1 MLRHM
6 TDHAD
11 RTARYAELIVRVGAN
26 VQPGQ
31 TVLVNGHVEHAP
43 FARALAEAAYARG
56 ARYVDI
62 WYWDPHAKRSR
73 LQHAPLHSLAETPAW
88 LDERARAAV
97 DGGAYIRIEGD
108 PNPTVLADVDPERAK
123 LDPMPVNQVIRQG
136 QREGTLCWNICCYPT
151 EGWAA
156 AIPGSPSLEAL
167 WDAVATAVRLDQP
180 DPSAA
185 WEAHIDAL
193 ERRGATLTEHRF
205 DAIRFRGP
213 GTDLTVGLL
222 PKSRWKSGT
231 ETTVYG
237 VRCVVN
243 MPTEEV
249 FTTPDRRRAE
259 GVVRSTR
266 PLLCE
271 GVLVHGLEIEFKGGR
286 IVRVDA
292 DAHADYVRGQVARD
306 EGAAQLGEVAL
317 VSGDSGVYQSGLMFN
332 DTLFDENA
340 TCHLA
345 YGGSYPAGVEGAA
358 ELTPDQRY
366 EAGLNVSSV
375 HTDFMIG
382 GPEVEVD
389 GLDASG
395 KATPLLRDNAWTF

>member
-1 MLRHM
+1 M
-6 TDHAD
+6 TDYAE
-11 RTARYAELIVRVGAN
+11 RTARYAELVVRIGAN

-31 TVLVNGHVEHAP
+31 TLLINGHVEHAP

-56 ARYVDI
+56 ARYVDV
-62 WYWDPHAKRSR
+62 WYWDPHVKHSR
-73 LQHAPLHSLAETPAW
+73 IAHAPLESLAETPAW

-108 PNPTVLADVDPERAK
+108 PAPTLLSDLDPKRAS

-136 QREGTLCWNICCYPT
+136 QRENTMCWSIACYPT
-151 EGWAA
+151 PGWA
-156 AIPGSPSLEAL
+156 EAVLGEPDLDRL
-167 WDAVATAVRLDQP
+167 WDAVSTAVRLDQP
-180 DPSAA
+180 DPVAA
-185 WEAHIDAL
+185 WEDHL
-193 ERRGATLTEHRF
+193 EGLDRRGRLLTDRRF

-222 PKSRWKSGT
+222 PGSVWKSGT
-231 ETTVYG
+231 ETTRAG

-259 GVVRSTR
+259 GVVRATL

-271 GVLVHGLEIEFKGGR
+271 GVLVEGLEMEFRGGR

-292 DAHADYVRGQVARD
+292 DTGADIVRGQVARD
-306 EGAAQLGEVAL
+306 EGSHQLGEVAL
-317 VSGDSGVYQSGLMFN
+317 VSGDSGVYKTGLMFK
-332 DTLFDENA
+332 DTLYDENA
-340 TCHLA
+340 ACHIA
-345 YGGSYPAGVEGAA
+345 YGAAYAAGVEGMAD
-358 ELTPDQRY
+358 LTPAERY
-366 EAGLNVSSV
+366 EAGLSVSAV

-389 GLDASG
+389 GLNASG
-395 KATPLLRDNAWTF
+395 TATPLLRDNAWQI

>member
-1 MLRHM
+1 M
-6 TDHAD
+6 TDYAE
-11 RTARYAELIVRVGAN
+11 RTARYAELVVRIGAN

-31 TVLVNGHVEHAP
+31 TLLINGHIEHAP

-56 ARYVDI
+56 ARYVDV
-62 WYWDPHAKRSR
+62 WYWDPHVKRSR
-73 LQHAPLHSLAETPAW
+73 ILHAPLESLSETPAW

-108 PNPTVLADVDPERAK
+108 PAPTLLSDLDGKRAS

-136 QREGTLCWNICCYPT
+136 QRENTMCWSIACYPT
-151 EGWAA
+151 PGWAQA
-156 AIPGSPSLEAL
+156 VLGEPDLDRL
-167 WDAVATAVRLDQP
+167 WDAVVTAVRLDQP
-180 DPSAA
+180 DPVAA
-185 WEAHIDAL
+185 WEAHIADL
-193 ERRGATLTEHRF
+193 DRRGDLLTERRF

-222 PKSRWKSGT
+222 PGSVWTSGT
-231 ETTVYG
+231 ETTRSG

-259 GVVRSTR
+259 GVVRASL

-271 GVLVHGLEIEFKGGR
+271 GVLVEGLEMEVKGGR

-292 DAHADYVRGQVARD
+292 DTGADIVRGQVERD
-306 EGAAQLGEVAL
+306 EGSHQLGEVAL
-317 VSGDSGVYQSGLMFN
+317 VSGDSGVYKSGLLFK
-332 DTLFDENA
+332 DTLYDENA
-340 TCHLA
+340 ACHIA
-345 YGGSYPAGVEGAA
+345 YGAAYVAGVEGMAA
-358 ELTPDQRY
+358 LTPAERY
-366 EAGLNVSSV
+366 EAGLSVSAV

-389 GLDASG
+389 GLDGSG
-395 KATPLLRDNAWTF
+395 AATPLLRDNAWQI

>member
-1 MLRHM
+1 M
-6 TDHAD
+6 TDHAA
-11 RTARYAELIVRVGAN
+11 RTSRYAELVVRVGAN

-31 TVLVNGHVEHAP
+31 TVLVNAYVEQAP

-56 ARYVDI
+56 ARYVDV
-62 WYWDPHAKRSR
+62 WYWDPHVKRSR
-73 LQHAPLHSLAETPAW
+73 LEHAPVDSLATTPAW
-88 LDERARAAV
+88 LDERARAV
-97 DGGAYIRIEGD
+97 IDGGAYIRVDGNPD
-108 PNPTVLADVDPERAK
+108 PTLLSDVDPARAT

-136 QREGTLCWNICCYPT
+136 QSEGTLCWTICCYPT
-151 EGWAA
+151 PGWARA
-156 AIPGSPSLEAL
+156 VLGTPDVDRL
-167 WDAVATAVRLDQP
+167 WDAVATAVRLDEP
-180 DPSAA
+180 DPSTA

-193 ERRGATLTEHRF
+193 ERRGAELTGRRF

-213 GTDLTVGLL
+213 GTDLTIGLL
-222 PKSRWKSGT
+222 PRSLWKSGT
-231 ETTVYG
+231 ETTRYG

-249 FTTPDRRRAE
+249 FTTPDRRRVE
-259 GVVRSTR
+259 GVVRATR

-271 GVLVHGLEIEFKGGR
+271 GVLVEGLEMEFEGGR

-292 DAHADYVRGQVARD
+292 DSHADHVRGQVARD
-306 EGAAQLGEVAL
+306 VGSAQLGEVAL
-317 VSGDSGVYQSGLMFN
+317 VSGDSGVYRSGLLFN

-340 TCHLA
+340 TCHVA
-345 YGGSYPAGVEGAA
+345 YGGSYPAAVTGAA
-358 ELTPDQRY
+358 EQTVEERY
-366 EAGLNVSSV
+366 ADGLNVSTV

-395 KATPLLRDNAWTF
+395 RVTPLLRDNEWAI

>member
-1 MLRHM
+1 M
-6 TDHAD
+6 TDHAE
-11 RTARYAELIVRVGAN
+11 RTKRYAELIVRVGAN

-31 TVLVNGHVEHAP
+31 TVLVNAYVEQAP

-56 ARYVDI
+56 ARYVDV

-73 LQHAPLHSLAETPAW
+73 LQHAPLDSLSQTPEW
-88 LDERARAAV
+88 LDERARAAS
-97 DGGAYIRIEGD
+97 DGGAYIRVDGD
-108 PNPTVLADVDPERAK
+108 PNPTLLSDADPARAT
-123 LDPMPVNQVIRQG
+123 LDSMPVNQVIRQA

-151 EGWAA
+151 EGWAK
-156 AIPGSPSLEAL
+156 AIPGSPSLDRL

-185 WEAHIDAL
+185 WEAHIDGL
-193 ERRGATLTEHRF
+193 ERRSADLTARRF

-222 PKSRWKSGT
+222 PGSRWKSGT

-259 GVVRSTR
+259 GVVRCTR

-271 GVLVHGLEIEFKGGR
+271 GVLVEGLEIELQDGR

-292 DAHADYVRGQVARD
+292 DAHADHVRGQVARD
-306 EGAAQLGEVAL
+306 EGASQLGEVAL

-340 TCHLA
+340 ACHVA
-345 YGGSYPAGVEGAA
+345 YGGSYPAGVDGAA
-358 ELTPDQRY
+358 DLTVDERY
-366 EAGLNVSSV
+366 EAGLSVSSV

-389 GLDASG
+389 GLDESG
-395 KATPLLRDNAWTF
+395 KATPLLRANAWQI